1 MENSKAIVDRHIVIV
16 SLFCEEEHKME
27 KKKVD
32 LLNSD
37 HYAGNKQNSVF
48 TQSI

>member
-1 MENSKAIVDRHIVIV
+1 MVIV
-16 SLFCEEEHKME
+16 SLFSEEKHKME

-37 HYAGNKQNSVF
+37 HYAGNKYNAVF

>member
-1 MENSKAIVDRHIVIV
+1 MAIV
-16 SLFCEEEHKME
+16 SLISKKKPKIEE

-37 HYAGNKQNSVF
+37 HYARSKYNAVF
-48 TQSI
+48 TQSV